1 MKSLSLKE
9 IRTEIEALEKEIRL
23 QKVILEVI
31 PEPFFILDREG
42 DFLKANPRGAE
53 LLGYPQEELQ
63 EKVLMDVV

>member
-23 QKVILEVI
+23 QRTILEVI

-42 DFLKANPRGAE
+42 DFLKANPRGPNCWDILRKNFRARS
-53 LLGYPQEELQ
+53 
-63 EKVLMDVV
+63 